1 MLDLAKKSIE
11 VSKKTLDV
19 EYKRSEDVEYLSDNP
34 LRRCPNIDKAR
45 KLLNFNPKISLLDG
59 LDRTYK
65 YYLSNINTE
74 EL

>member
-1 MLDLAKKSIE
+1 MLDLAKKCIQ

-19 EYKRSEDVEYLSDNP
+19 EYKISDDVEYLSDNP
-34 LRRCPNIDKAR
+34 LRRCPNIDKA
-45 KLLNFNPKISLLDG
+45 KNLLNFHPKISLLDG
-59 LDRTYK
+59 LERTYR